1 MADRHA
7 LALIA
12 RLLARALSLGAPPP
26 LSTEARLANIPE
38 RGAPSHARLSIR
50 WDRHQLPSVEAE
62 SLHDLAVGLGV
73 VHAHLRLAQLEAM
86 RRLATA
92 RVAEAIGAAGIALDR
107 AVLLMDL
114 ARAVPDIEA
123 MLPPA
128 TRLWGR
134 GFVAGINHVINGAPS
149 LPHEFHLLRL
159 RPTPWTLRDLLS
171 VSRLAATDMSWLV
184 SARMLRA
191 RTRLD
196 PAAWRELWP
205 MLQGGDNIPS
215 PGSNS
220 AAVAASA
227 SATGAGLIASDPH
240 LSVAQPPLWLI
251 AALHAPG
258 LDAVG
263 LMIPG
268 IPAIALGRN
277 RALAWGG
284 TNLHAA
290 SSDLI
295 DVSGEPIDERVVSI
309 PVRDAAPA
317 CVRLRHTSFGPVVSD
332 GLLLRS
338 RSPLALRWVGHRA
351 SDELTALL
359 GILQAD
365 SLDQFRDA
373 LRGFAVPGQ
382 TMVAVEA
389 GPQGRAG
396 RTIAAHLPRRASA
409 TMADLVTPPAALWD
423 LDDLAIAADFAA
435 PIETIVVSA
444 NDRPHATPV
453 PVGFFFAPPDRLRRL
468 RALLQAGPITAATM
482 ADLQRDVLQP
492 GAVALRDILLS
503 RCPALPPRDASARRV
518 LAEWDGRYEAASAG
532 ALVFEML
539 TANLARRLIPPA
551 RLAVLAAVWSGRG
564 LVGQTLAH
572 ASPGAI
578 RAAFAHAARALRR
591 HHRWGAAHRL
601 ALRHP
606 LASLP
611 LIGRRYAGAAF
622 GADGSNDTLNKSGHG
637 LVFGRHRVTYGA
649 GARHVSDLA
658 DDNANHLVLLGGQDG
673 WLGSANALDQ
683 VALWRNGGS
692 ITVPL
697 DPQLTRS
704 WPHET
709 ILSP

>member
-7 LALIA
+7 LALVA

-26 LSTEARLANIPE
+26 LSTEARLANIPV
-38 RGAPSHARLSIR
+38 RGVPSHAPVHIR
-50 WDRHQLPSVEAE
+50 WDRHQIPSIEAE

-92 RVAEAIGAAGIALDR
+92 RVAEAIGPAGIELDR
-107 AVLLMDL
+107 AILLMDL
-114 ARAVPDIEA
+114 TRAVPEIEA
-123 MLPPA
+123 RLPPA

-134 GFVAGINHVINGAPS
+134 GFVAGINHIITQAPS
-149 LPHEFHLLRL
+149 LPHEFQLLRL
-159 RPTPWTLRDLLS
+159 RPTPWTLRDLLA

-184 SARMLRA
+184 FARLLRA

-196 PAAWRELWP
+196 PASWRALWP
-205 MLQGGDNIPS
+205 MLQAGDNIPS

-290 SSDLI
+290 SSDLV
-295 DVSGEPIDERVVSI
+295 DVSGEAIDECVVSI

-317 CVRLRHTSFGPVVSD
+317 CLRLRHTRFGPVVSD

-338 RSPLALRWVGHRA
+338 ASPLALRWVGHRA

-359 GILQAD
+359 GILQAG

-389 GPQGRAG
+389 GPRGSTG
-396 RTIAAHLPRRASA
+396 RTIAAHVPRRANT
-409 TMADLVTPPAALWD
+409 TMPDLVTTPDALWD
-423 LDDLAIAADFAA
+423 LDDLVVAADFAA
-435 PIETIVVSA
+435 PIETIVASA
-444 NDRPHATPV
+444 NDRPHAAPIS
-453 PVGFFFAPPDRLRRL
+453 VGFFFAPPDRVRRL
-468 RALLQAGPITAATM
+468 RTLLETGPITAATM
-482 ADLQRDVLQP
+482 VDLQHDVLQP
-492 GAVALRDILLS
+492 GALALRDLLLS
-503 RCPALPPRDASARRV
+503 RCPPLPPRDTPARRV

-532 ALVFEML
+532 ALVFEVL
-539 TANLARRLIPPA
+539 TANLARRLIPRT
-551 RLAVLAAVWSGRG
+551 RLAILAAVWSGRG
-564 LVGQTLAH
+564 LVGRTIAH
-572 ASPGAI
+572 APPGAI
-578 RAAFAHAARALRR
+578 RAAFAHAARAWRR
-591 HHRWGAAHRL
+591 HHCWGAAHRM

-606 LASLP
+606 LAALP
-611 LIGRRYAGAAF
+611 LIGRRYAGCTFA
-622 GADGSNDTLNKSGHG
+622 ADGSNDTLNKSGHG

-658 DDNANHLVLLGGQDG
+658 DDNANHFVLLGGQDG
-673 WLGSANALDQ
+673 WLGSANTLDQ
-683 VALWRNGGS
+683 VAVWRNGGS

-697 DPQLTRS
+697 DAAPTRE

>member
-1 MADRHA
+1 MADWHA
-7 LALIA
+7 LALVA
-12 RLLARALSLGAPPP
+12 RLLARALSLGTPPQI
-26 LSTEARLANIPE
+26 STEARLANIPV
-38 RGAPSHARLSIR
+38 RGAPSHAPVRIR
-50 WDRHQLPSVEAE
+50 WDRHQIPSIEAE

-92 RVAEAIGAAGIALDR
+92 RIAEAIGPAGIELDR
-107 AVLLMDL
+107 AILLMDL
-114 ARAVPDIEA
+114 TRAVPEIEA

-128 TRLWGR
+128 TRLWAE
-134 GFVAGINHVINGAPS
+134 GFVAGINHVINHAPS
-149 LPHEFHLLRL
+149 LPHEFQLLRL
-159 RPTPWTLRDLLS
+159 RPSPWTLRDLLS

-184 SARMLRA
+184 FARVLRA

-196 PAAWRELWP
+196 PASWRELWP
-205 MLQGGDNIPS
+205 VLQGGDNIPS

-290 SSDLI
+290 SSDLV
-295 DVSGEPIDERVVSI
+295 DVVHEPIDDRVVSI

-317 CVRLRHTSFGPVVSD
+317 CLRLRHTRFGPIVSD

-338 RSPLALRWVGHRA
+338 ASPLALRWVGHRA

-359 GILQAD
+359 GILHAGN
-365 SLDQFRDA
+365 LDKFRAA
-373 LRGFAVPGQ
+373 LRTFAVPGQ

-389 GPQGRAG
+389 GPHGSTGRA
-396 RTIAAHLPRRASA
+396 IAAHVPRRARA
-409 TMADLVTPPAALWD
+409 TMPDVVTPPDELWE
-423 LDDLAIAADFAA
+423 LDDLAVAADFAA
-435 PIETIVVSA
+435 PIETIVASA

-468 RALLQAGPITAATM
+468 RALLEAGPITATTM

-492 GAVALRDILLS
+492 GAIALRDILLS
-503 RCPALPPRDASARRV
+503 RCPKLPPRDAPARRI

-532 ALVFEML
+532 ALVFEVL
-539 TANLARRLIPPA
+539 TANLARRLIPA
-551 RLAVLAAVWSGRG
+551 TRLALLAAVWSGRG
-564 LVGQTLAH
+564 LVGRSIAR
-572 ASPGAI
+572 ASPEAI
-578 RAAFAHAARALRR
+578 RAAFAHAARAKRR
-591 HHRWGAAHRL
+591 HQCWGAAHRL

-606 LASLP
+606 LAALP
-611 LIGRRYAGAAF
+611 LIGRRYEGCEFA
-622 GADGSNDTLNKSGHG
+622 ADGSNDTLNKTGHN
-637 LVFGRHRVTYGA
+637 LVFGRHQVTYGA
-649 GARHVSDLA
+649 GARHVSDLI
-658 DDNANHLVLLGGQDG
+658 DDNDNRFVLLGGQDG

-692 ITVPL
+692 ISVPL
-697 DPQLTRS
+697 DPELTAA

-709 ILSP
+709 VLAP